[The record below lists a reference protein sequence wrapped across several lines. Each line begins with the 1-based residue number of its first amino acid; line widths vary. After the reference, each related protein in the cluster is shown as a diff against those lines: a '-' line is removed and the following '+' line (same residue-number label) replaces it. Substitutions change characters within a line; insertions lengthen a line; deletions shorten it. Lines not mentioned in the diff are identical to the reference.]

1 MQEKIQKLLDR
12 FKEVEEKLG
21 SPAVIADQK
30 LYRELAQEH
39 AFLRD
44 VKKLADQK
52 ASIVKQLDDNQALL
66 KIEKDPDFLV
76 VLQDDIQK
84 LQKALTDVVAKLE
97 ALLIPPGP
105 HDNDNTI
112 LELRAGTGGQEAALF
127 VADCVRMYQMFAA
140 KMGWKWELLSATE
153 SDLGGYKEYIMVLSG
168 PQVYRFL
175 QYEAGTHRVQR
186 VPETEAQGRIH
197 TSAITVAALVEP
209 KADEGFV
216 LDESDLRIETT
227 RSSGAGGQHVNK
239 TDSAVRIT
247 HVPSGVVVFCQEE
260 RSQHKNKEKGMRLLR
275 VRLADEERRK
285 KKEAVD
291 STRLAQVGSGD
302 RAEKVRTYNFPQ
314 NRLTD
319 HRIDLTKYNLIGG
332 IMNGDLEEIGLALI
346 AHFQNVS

>member
-1 MQEKIQKLLDR
+1 MQEKIQKLLQR
-12 FKEVEEKLG
+12 YVEVEERLG
-21 SPAVIADQK
+21 SPEVIADQK
-30 LYRELAQEH
+30 LYREVAQEH

-52 ASIVKQLDDNQALL
+52 STINKQLEDNQALS
-66 KIEKDPDFLV
+66 KTEKDPEFLAI
-76 VLQDDIQK
+76 LQEDIQK
-84 LQKALTDVVAKLE
+84 LQKALIEVDSKLE

-112 LELRAGTGGQEAALF
+112 LELRAATGGQEAALF

-140 KMGWKWELLSATE
+140 HMGWKWELLSATE

-175 QYEAGTHRVQR
+175 QYEGGTHRVQR
-186 VPETEAQGRIH
+186 VPDTEAQGRIH
-197 TSAITVAALVEP
+197 TSTITVAALVEP
-209 KADEGFV
+209 KDNEGIV
-216 LDESDLRIETT
+216 LDETDLRIETT

-247 HVPSGVVVFCQEE
+247 HIPSGLVVFCQEE

-275 VRLADEERRK
+275 VRLAELERQKRK
-285 KKEAVD
+285 EKED

-319 HRIDLTKYNLIGG
+319 HRINLTKYNLIG

-346 AHFQNVS
+346 SHFQNAT